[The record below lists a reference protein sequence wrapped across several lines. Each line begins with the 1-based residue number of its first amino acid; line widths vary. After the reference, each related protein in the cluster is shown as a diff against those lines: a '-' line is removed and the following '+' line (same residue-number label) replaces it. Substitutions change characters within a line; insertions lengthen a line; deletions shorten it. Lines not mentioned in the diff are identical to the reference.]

1 VSHPS
6 PFRPV
11 PTSRRLRARVL
22 PLARKPE
29 GRGGLAVQG
38 AGVLTLATA
47 AFMALL
53 LLGCGNPDV
62 PAAEAAGGALSAE
75 VATLSG
81 AGSARTPIPL
91 DHPDPIDIRVYA
103 SPSCGCCSLWVDHL
117 EENGF
122 AVETV
127 YREDMGVVKQ
137 SFGISDRL
145 ASCHTGIVNGY
156 VVEGHVPA
164 GDIRLFLAEAPGDVR
179 GLAVPGMP
187 IGSPGMEMGDRVDPY
202 DVLAFRADGSTA
214 VFASYGR

>member
-1 VSHPS
+1 MTPPAIPCPS
-6 PFRPV
+6 PA
-11 PTSRRLRARVL
+11 SRRPRVQAL
-22 PLARKPE
+22 S
-29 GRGGLAVQG
+29 
-38 AGVLTLATA
+38 LATA
-47 AFMALL
+47 AFMGILL
-53 LLGCGNPDV
+53 AGCGGSDV
-62 PAAEAAGGALSAE
+62 PAAEASGGALNAE
-75 VATLSG
+75 ASSVAEG
-81 AGSARTPIPL
+81 ASARTPIPL

-103 SPSCGCCSLWVDHL
+103 SPTCGCCSLWVEHL

-122 AVETV
+122 DVETV

-164 GDIRLFLAEAPGDVR
+164 VDIRRLLAEAPGDVR

-202 DVLAFRADGSTA
+202 DVLTFRADGSTG
-214 VFASYGR
+214 VYASYGR